1 MLLYVP
7 CIALPGCRHMRAGS
21 TASTFAPS
29 AFQYQQPRQSGTP
42 PDFLRGMLPTAAELP
57 PVSGNLVKLGKQEGW
72 ASFLA
77 YEVCQQLK

>member
-1 MLLYVP
+1 MLLYVL
-7 CIALPGCRHMRAGS
+7 CIALLGCRHMRAGS

-42 PDFLRGMLPTAAELP
+42 PDFLRGMPATAAELP

-77 YEVCQQLK
+77 YEVSQQLH